1 MQAGILIT
9 GGPVDAQ
16 IRLAREA
23 EAAGWDGVFTWDG
36 IHVGDEAQVHDPW
49 VLMSAFA
56 VATQRVRI
64 GAIIQPLARR
74 RPWKVARESVTLDHV
89 SNGRF
94 VLVVGL
100 GTLDDSGF
108 GSVGEPTDRR
118 TRAEKL
124 DETLEI
130 LTGLWSGERFG
141 FSGTHYQFEPMAFR
155 PVPIQQPR
163 IPIWVVGAWPSE
175 RSMGRA
181 ARYDGLLPNVLPDPD
196 GKGRPLTLE
205 LLTQMRDWIAER
217 RSVDAFDIVVDGT
230 TPADDPQAA
239 ADIVQGWADAGATWW
254 VESDWSTAAIDAQR
268 HRIEAGP
275 PRIASVGGSR
285 ELQTGPGQHRRP

>member
-1 MQAGILIT
+1 MRYGVIIT
-9 GGPVDAQ
+9 GGSVGEQ
-16 IRLAREA
+16 IDLARAA

-36 IHVGDEAQVHDPW
+36 IHVGDTMEVHDPW

-56 VATQRVRI
+56 MATERVRI

-94 VLVVGL
+94 VLIVGL
-100 GTLDDSGF
+100 GTPDDAGW
-108 GSVGEPTDRR
+108 GRVGEPTDRR

-141 FSGTHYQFEPMAFR
+141 YDGKHYRFEPMAFR
-155 PVPIQQPR
+155 PKPIQQPR
-163 IPIWVVGAWPSE
+163 IPIWVVGAWPSA

-181 ARYDGLLPNVLPDPD
+181 ARYDGVLPFAL
-196 GKGRPLTLE
+196 GGIELTPE
-205 LLTQMRDWIAER
+205 LLREARDWVAQR
-217 RSVDAFDIVVDGT
+217 RDLDGFAFVVEGT
-230 TPADDPQAA
+230 TPANDPEAA
-239 ADIVQGWADAGATWW
+239 TAHVRRWADASATWW
-254 VESDWSTAAIDAQR
+254 IESDWSASVADMR
-268 HRIEAGP
+268 RRIEAGP
-275 PRIASVGGSR
+275 PRGAAES
-285 ELQTGPGQHRRP
+285 